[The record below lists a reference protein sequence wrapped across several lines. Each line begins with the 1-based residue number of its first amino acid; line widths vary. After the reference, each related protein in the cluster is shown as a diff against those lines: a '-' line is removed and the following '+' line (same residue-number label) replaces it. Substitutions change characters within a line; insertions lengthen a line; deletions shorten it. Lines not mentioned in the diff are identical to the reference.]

1 MLEVNIRIFFPKNG
15 AGLFPDYHEHV
26 ELLEAELKGK
36 VRAYVDETEAIPI
49 YQYYSIAPF
58 GCVEARYLKRM
69 QIGKSIMYIREGIDT
84 YMKNI
89 HIPLLLKK
97 IFFQYLKLYLNSLD
111 YIVVPDFAVEEV
123 LKKEG
128 IQAPKFCA
136 ISMEKERRSLRA
148 GQWLR
153 LYQEM
158 EESA

>member
-1 MLEVNIRIFFPKNG
+1 
-15 AGLFPDYHEHV
+15 
-26 ELLEAELKGK
+26 
-36 VRAYVDETEAIPI
+36 
-49 YQYYSIAPF
+49 
-58 GCVEARYLKRM
+58 
-69 QIGKSIMYIREGIDT
+69 MYIREGIDT

-111 YIVVPDFAVEEV
+111 YIVVPDLAVEEV

-128 IQAPKFCA
+128 IRAPKFCA